1 LQNLQQAHDFSL
13 RPLRL
18 CVSIELSGMKAYL
31 SGNRITLLKNGAEYF
46 PALEAAFDRAREHIH
61 LETYIY
67 RDDEAGR
74 RIGEA
79 LARAARRG
87 VNVHLLIDGFG
98 SRPLPEALLQMMREA
113 GVQVLVYRPEI
124 SRWRL
129 RRYRLR
135 RLHRK
140 LVLVDAAVGFV
151 GGINIINDAESP
163 DLPPQYDYA
172 VAVEGPLVGEIFA
185 AVRRLWNLVL
195 WAQLRQT
202 RSRDHQRPLG
212 AAPAGKVHAQFI
224 LRDNLRYRRAIERA
238 YLRAIGKARQE
249 IMIAN
254 AYFLPGTRF
263 RHALLAAAERG
274 VRVVVLVQGQTDHPM
289 ANYAKQA
296 FYGRLLRAGV
306 EIHEYQKSVL
316 HAKTAVVDGI
326 WATVGSSNIDPFSL
340 VLSREANVAVYDRG
354 FAGELRASMQQEMDS
369 GAVRVMPESLESL
382 PLYKRFLIWLS
393 YGIVRVMMGMVNYA
407 HDEPKP

>member
-1 LQNLQQAHDFSL
+1 
-13 RPLRL
+13 
-18 CVSIELSGMKAYL
+18 MKGYL
-31 SGNRITLLKNGAEYF
+31 GGNRITLLKNGTEYF
-46 PALEAAFDRAREHIH
+46 PALEAAFDQAREHIH
-61 LETYIY
+61 LESYIY
-67 RDDEAGR
+67 QDDESGR
-74 RIGEA
+74 RIAQA

-87 VNVHLLIDGFG
+87 VNTHLMIDGFG
-98 SRPLPEALLQMMREA
+98 SRPLPEELLQTMRDA

-140 LVLVDAAVGFV
+140 LALVDSTIGFV
-151 GGINIINDAESP
+151 GGINIIDDAESP

-185 AVRRLWNLVL
+185 AMRRVWNLVS
-195 WAQLRQT
+195 WAQLRNA
-202 RSRDHQRPLG
+202 RSRDHQRIP
-212 AAPAGKVHAQFI
+212 ATAPAGKVHAQLL
-224 LRDNLRYRRAIERA
+224 LRDNLRNRRAIERA
-238 YLRAIGKARQE
+238 YLRAIGRARHE
-249 IMIAN
+249 ILIAN

-263 RHALLAAAERG
+263 RHALVAAAARG
-274 VRVVVLVQGQTDHPM
+274 VRVVVLVQGRTDHPM

-316 HAKTAVVDGI
+316 HAKSAVIDGI

-354 FAGELRASMQQEMDS
+354 FAGELRSSMLQELGS
-369 GAVRVMPESLESL
+369 GAVRVMPETHESL
-382 PLYKRFLIWLS
+382 PLYRRFLIWLS

-407 HDEPKP
+407 HDDPEPKRQPQI